1 VYVHR
6 EDDSL
11 TLEGPKNPS
20 FKLYSMTYWARCV
33 GTSAVSRG

>member
-20 FKLYSMTYWARCV
+20 FKLYSMTY
-33 GTSAVSRG
+33 